1 MLIRAAETYLISLG
15 SGSFLATSAVPG
27 QVGIWSRSS
36 SVDEAHY
43 IMFISGPL
51 LIISCARYVS
61 RSHVGGEESTDEN
74 GWGRSR
80 VGTH

>member
-1 MLIRAAETYLISLG
+1 
-15 SGSFLATSAVPG
+15 
-27 QVGIWSRSS
+27 
-36 SVDEAHY
+36 VDEAHY